1 MFKGLQRLYATPI
14 DGEHLELRG
23 VVTLQVAE
31 GLETG
36 TEFVDV
42 IAESVF
48 EQWDNDIDVWDTKRY
63 LPKPLVNRSE
73 SLIPVYRRWYQ
84 QFYRPVRNVDEPR
97 QRSGRDGVRT
107 HPPHQTRLGSSRS
120 EFAGR

>member
-1 MFKGLQRLYATPI
+1 LQRLYATPI

-42 IAESVF
+42 IADSVF
-48 EQWDNDIDVWDTKRY
+48 EQWDNDIEVWDTKRY

-73 SLIPVYRRWYQ
+73 SLIPVYRRWYG
-84 QFYRPVRNVDEPR
+84 QFYQPAREVDEPR
-97 QRSGRDGVRT
+97 QHLVET
-107 HPPHQTRLGSSRS
+107 
-120 EFAGR
+120 A